1 MDGQVQSTVPSSYIE
16 IIHHPHSGKRGSTI
30 ISLENTE
37 QETPHQSLPSCL
49 PPSVSSKPWAP
60 FRTRADFEFVEEM
73 VHEAVRAE
81 TVTKLLS
88 GFNGR
93 WAPET
98 YITIQNYADFQDS
111 LAAARHFGV
120 QFEEEE
126 IMHTFRGREYR
137 FKFRYRDPWKWILDI
152 LTNPMLSELIMW
164 YPVEKYLHQGSR
176 ITRLYDE
183 LNSGTRW
190 WEIQDSLPHEF
201 GMPHIYL
208 PLHLWLDKSNVA
220 KTVSKHPIILRPGFL
235 SSSIRNGSGNGG
247 GVLIGYMVIV
257 GDPNNNTESED
268 DSLDSVEYAQFK
280 REIYH
285 KVSKR
290 IFRTLRK
297 KSHNGEAVTCGDKIT
312 RVVYPGFLID
322 AVDGEEGYCVC
333 GTRGVKANHPCARCL
348 VFKGDLHRLS
358 KCFTPRTQEV
368 MVSVYNQA
376 LEVST
381 STAQQTILKNH
392 GLHLVENAFW
402 AIANSDP
409 YLAYSYDMLHA
420 FDSGEWGKHQW
431 PLFRDNLTQ
440 SQKTQLT
447 RNMKQVPRW
456 RGLKHFQARYSE
468 GAVGFDILPRNSAVI
483 QAIRFC
489 GIIRA
494 IASLN
499 PISEEHIEYLE
510 MCLPKYE
517 KVCSHLSADLDKN
530 YNYPKHH
537 NLLHLPEDLRAK
549 GSTVNYTT
557 RPGEGFQQE
566 VKQAYDQTNFKNTE
580 PQMTRIDENQE
591 AIARIRTA
599 VDIHDKL
606 MDIAL
611 QEENITD
618 GDECPKPIISQN
630 HWSLGSPL
638 RTISAKQYELRQV
651 GRPGFRHFEKK
662 LRSFLSDN
670 IDAQERPLEP
680 LEITAYQCLY
690 LRYRS
695 IEDWQEK
702 QDVLRCNQDFHGQPR
717 YDCILIN
724 TNPVTFGRIIA
735 LFSCHGPGKIR
746 HDIAFIRILRPSSR
760 KPKTKWEGCKVFEE
774 KEFDFFLMKY
784 LIRGC
789 HFVPTFDGSDKRYY
803 LNDLVDGDAFL
814 RFFLEERL
822 SQSRI

>member
-1 MDGQVQSTVPSSYIE
+1 MDGQVQLTVPSSYIE

-30 ISLENTE
+30 ISLKNTE

-183 LNSGTRW
+183 LNSGTCW
-190 WEIQDSLPHEF
+190 WEIQ
-201 GMPHIYL
+201 
-208 PLHLWLDKSNVA
+208 
-220 KTVSKHPIILRPGFL
+220 
-235 SSSIRNGSGNGG
+235 
-247 GVLIGYMVIV
+247 V

-290 IFRTLRK
+290 IFCTLRK

-333 GTRGVKANHPCARCL
+333 GTRGVKANHPCACCL

-358 KCFTPRTQEV
+358 KCFTRRTQEV

-402 AIANSDP
+402 VIANSDP

-420 FDSGEWGKHQW
+420 FNSGEWGTHQW

-447 RNMKQVPRW
+447 
-456 RGLKHFQARYSE
+456 
-468 GAVGFDILPRNSAVI
+468 
-483 QAIRFC
+483 
-489 GIIRA
+489 
-494 IASLN
+494 
-499 PISEEHIEYLE
+499 
-510 MCLPKYE
+510 
-517 KVCSHLSADLDKN
+517 
-530 YNYPKHH
+530 
-537 NLLHLPEDLRAK
+537 
-549 GSTVNYTT
+549 
-557 RPGEGFQQE
+557 
-566 VKQAYDQTNFKNTE
+566 
-580 PQMTRIDENQE
+580 
-591 AIARIRTA
+591 
-599 VDIHDKL
+599 
-606 MDIAL
+606 
-611 QEENITD
+611 
-618 GDECPKPIISQN
+618 
-630 HWSLGSPL
+630 
-638 RTISAKQYELRQV
+638 
-651 GRPGFRHFEKK
+651 
-662 LRSFLSDN
+662 
-670 IDAQERPLEP
+670 
-680 LEITAYQCLY
+680 
-690 LRYRS
+690 
-695 IEDWQEK
+695 
-702 QDVLRCNQDFHGQPR
+702 
-717 YDCILIN
+717 
-724 TNPVTFGRIIA
+724 
-735 LFSCHGPGKIR
+735 
-746 HDIAFIRILRPSSR
+746 
-760 KPKTKWEGCKVFEE
+760 
-774 KEFDFFLMKY
+774 
-784 LIRGC
+784 
-789 HFVPTFDGSDKRYY
+789 
-803 LNDLVDGDAFL
+803 
-814 RFFLEERL
+814 
-822 SQSRI
+822 